1 MSLYK
6 GGEEREAFTKAGME
20 VAAAPQPGCR
30 LLFTLTR
37 LGSVKMRSAACRISD
52 SHSLVL
58 PSEASPLPLNSF
70 FVTEGLNLVRMRFL
84 RRSQSSAEINET
96 FIRMRKRKTCN
107 GSVSI
112 LRCSRLVT
120 VVEYCYQNYNTVTTK
135 RSGVTRHTRPTV
147 SLSRGIE
154 II

>member
-6 GGEEREAFTKAGME
+6 GGEEREAFTKAGTE
-20 VAAAPQPGCR
+20 VATAPLPGFR

-37 LGSVKMRSAACRISD
+37 LNSVNMKSAACRLSD
-52 SHSLVL
+52 CHFIGL
-58 PSEASPLPLNSF
+58 PSEVSPLPLNSF
-70 FVTEGLNLVRMRFL
+70 FVTAGFHLVRMRFL
-84 RRSQSSAEINET
+84 RRSQSSAEISET

-112 LRCSRLVT
+112 LCCSRVVT

-135 RSGVTRHTRPTV
+135 RSRVTRHTRPTV
-147 SLSRGIE
+147 SPSRAIE